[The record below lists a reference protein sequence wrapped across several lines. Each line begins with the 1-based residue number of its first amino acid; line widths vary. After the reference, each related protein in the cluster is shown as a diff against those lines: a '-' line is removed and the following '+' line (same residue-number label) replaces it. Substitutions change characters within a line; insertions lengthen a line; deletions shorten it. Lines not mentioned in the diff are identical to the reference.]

1 MVSRFHQYLCLATL
15 LLLPSSLLLAQ
26 GNLGGLNGSVVDS
39 SGAAVPGARITLK
52 SQANNQVITTES
64 TDAGFVFRGVSPGVY
79 QMEVEKTGFK
89 KVVRESLNIL
99 TATQAEISV
108 TLEVGNTAD
117 AVTVASSSIALQTSS
132 PEVSTVLQRQT
143 LLDLPIQV
151 GSGASTTAASGR
163 RQPETFI
170 FLTPGVVGTQWG
182 KSINGSPEFGQEVL
196 VDGISAQLAS
206 NPGFLGQTS
215 PPYEAVEEFKV
226 QNTLFPAEFG
236 RGFGVINYTLR
247 SGTNTFHGGLFEF
260 IRNDKLDARPF
271 FNRTRPIVRFNEY
284 GGNLGGPV
292 IIPKLY
298 NGKDRTFF
306 NFNYTGLRN
315 SPPLPGNLVSMPTPE
330 FLRGDFSRHVD
341 SNGALLPI
349 FDPATTLADGT
360 RTPFPGNVIPAGRF
374 SRVARN
380 TTPLLPAPDLPGYFN
395 NFLARNANPVE
406 DDIWSLKADHLLS
419 SRQRVSYVMWR
430 SLNDQFVNSVLGR
443 ANGPLGPWFLS
454 TTKGSNYRANYDLTV
469 TPTVLFHF
477 GYGYTKSNPTRVRD
491 ERKGNE
497 TIQLPGIPRDN
508 PGFPTFNINN
518 TYGGLEIGNSA
529 QQPNDPSANIS
540 HAWVGSLSWVKG
552 RHQFKFGGEGRLMKF
567 VNFAGTQNGGLSGAY
582 TFSNL
587 STSSLTDP
595 RFNQLGNGWAS
606 FLLGDVFSG
615 TRFFPMGERTVQN
628 EFYAYYVDDVWRVN
642 NKLTVTLGFRHEVPT
657 TVRDTE
663 GRQSGFD
670 PALANPGAAGRPGAL
685 RFFGDRIVPNYY
697 GQLSPRV
704 GLAYT
709 VNPKTVIRS
718 GFGIFYS
725 PGNATQIG
733 QFPGRY
739 NAGFTFP
746 QAFPNT
752 SNGRVAAFNLDQ
764 GVPAFTGTLPNKDA
778 ALLNGATID
787 YMNPSANKAGY
798 TNSWTFNI
806 QRELPGSFLLDMGY
820 VGSRSL
826 RLPSGLENINQV
838 DISNLRLGNTLNSDV
853 ASAAAVAA
861 GITRPYP
868 GFTGSVAQALRPF
881 PQYTGIN
888 NLAQPTGFSNY
899 HALQTRLQRRY
910 SNGLSLLFSY
920 TLSKT
925 LVHGAGYSN
934 REIDAAGGA
943 PLDTRNRDLEKR
955 LAPFDRKHNAIVSW
969 TYELPFGSKRKF
981 LSNAPR
987 ALDLIAGGWQLNGI
1001 HTLRTGAPVFIGG
1014 GGAIPLFA
1022 GGNRPNILNT
1032 KFDTGVTGS
1041 DYDPGDPSRQR
1052 KLDINAWAQ
1061 PAAFTLGNA
1070 APSYNL
1076 LRGFGSVSE
1085 DFSIQKNFR
1094 LFESHQLQFRTELF
1108 NAFNRVNWGGPAA
1121 NINAPANFGRI
1132 TSTDPPRSIQL
1143 ALKYMF

>member
-1 MVSRFHQYLCLATL
+1 MYT
-15 LLLPSSLLLAQ
+15 LPSLLSAIAALLTLPLFLLHAQ
-26 GNLGGLNGSVVDS
+26 GNLGGLNGRVVDS

-52 SQANNQVITTES
+52 SQATNQAVTADS
-64 TDAGFVFRGVSPGVY
+64 SDSGFAMRGLLPGVY
-79 QMEVEKTGFK
+79 RLEVEKTGFK
-89 KVVRESLNIL
+89 KVVRESLTIL
-99 TATQAEISV
+99 TATQADITV

-117 AVTVASSSIALQTSS
+117 SVTVASSSIALQTSS

-143 LLDLPIQV
+143 LLDLPIQI

-182 KSINGSPEFGQEVL
+182 KSINGSPEFGQEIL
-196 VDGISAQLAS
+196 IDGISAQLAS
-206 NPGFLGQTS
+206 NPGFLAQTS
-215 PPYEAVEEFKV
+215 PPYESIEEFKV

-236 RGFGVINYTLR
+236 RGFGVINYTMR

-260 IRNDKLDARPF
+260 LRNDKLDARPF
-271 FNRTRPIVRFNEY
+271 FNRTRPVVRFNEY
-284 GGNLGGPV
+284 GGNFGGPLV
-292 IIPKLY
+292 IPKLY

-306 NFNYTGLRN
+306 NFNYSGLRN
-315 SPPLPGNLVSMPTPE
+315 SPPLPGNLVSMPTAE

-341 SNGALLPI
+341 SAGAILPV
-349 FDPATTLADGT
+349 FDPATTTPDGS
-360 RTPFPGNVIPAGRF
+360 RTPFPGNIIPANRL

-380 TTPLLPAPDLPGYFN
+380 TTPMLPAPDLPGYFN

-406 DDIWSLKADHLLS
+406 DDIWSVKADHLLS
-419 SRQRVSYVMWR
+419 ARQRLSFVVWR

-443 ANGPLGPWFLS
+443 ASGPLGPWFLAN
-454 TTKGSNYRANYDLTV
+454 TRGSNYRANYDFTLS
-469 TPTVLFHF
+469 PTVLIHA
-477 GYGYTKSNPTRVRD
+477 GYGYTKSNPTRRLD

-529 QQPNDPSANIS
+529 QQPNDPSANLT
-540 HAWVGSLSWVKG
+540 HAWVGSVSWVKG
-552 RHQFKFGGEGRLMKF
+552 RHQFKFGGEGRLFKF

-582 TFSNL
+582 NFNNL

-595 RFNQLGNGWAS
+595 RFNQLGNAWAS
-606 FLLGDVFSG
+606 FLLGEVFSG

-642 NKLTVTLGFRHEVPT
+642 NKLTVTLGFRHEIPT
-657 TVRDTE
+657 TVRDTA
-663 GRQSGFD
+663 GRQSAFD
-670 PALANPGAAGRPGAL
+670 PALPNPGAGGRPGAL
-685 RFFGDRIVPNYY
+685 RFYGDRIVGNYY
-697 GQLSPRV
+697 RQLSPRV

-709 VNPKTVIRS
+709 LNPKTVVRT
-718 GFGIFYS
+718 GFGIFFS

-752 SNGRVAAFNLDQ
+752 SNGRVPAFNLDQ
-764 GVPAFTGTLPNKDA
+764 GVPAFNGTLPNKDA
-778 ALLNGATID
+778 TLLNGATID
-787 YMNPSANKAGY
+787 YMNPGANKAGY
-798 TNSWTFNI
+798 TNSWTFNV
-806 QRELPGSFLLDMGY
+806 QRELPGSFLLDIGY

-826 RLPSGLENINQV
+826 RLPSGLENLNQV
-838 DISNLRLGNTLNSDV
+838 DVSFLRLGNTLNADIN
-853 ASAAAVAA
+853 SAAAVAA
-861 GITRPYP
+861 GVRAPYA
-868 GFTGSVAQALRPF
+868 GFTGSVSQALRPF
-881 PQYTGIN
+881 PQYTGVN

-899 HALQTRLQRRY
+899 NSLQTRLQRRY
-910 SNGLSLLFSY
+910 TNGFSMLFSY
-920 TLSKT
+920 TLAKT

-955 LAPFDRKHNAIVSW
+955 LAGFDRQHIAIASW
-969 TYELPFGSKRKF
+969 TYELPFGKGKRF
-981 LSNAPR
+981 GSSAPR
-987 ALDLIAGGWQLNGI
+987 AINLLAGGWQVNGI
-1001 HTLRTGAPVFIGG
+1001 HNFRTGAPVFVGG
-1014 GGAIPLFA
+1014 GGVIPLFG

-1032 KFDTGVTGS
+1032 NFNTGVNGG
-1041 DYDPGDPSRQR
+1041 DYDPGDTARQR
-1052 KLDINAWAQ
+1052 KLNINAWAQ
-1061 PAAFTLGNA
+1061 PAAFTFGTA
-1070 APSYNL
+1070 APSYNI
-1076 LRGFGSVSE
+1076 LRTYGSISE
-1085 DFSIQKNFR
+1085 DFSIQKNFN
-1094 LFESHQLQFRTELF
+1094 LFERHMLQFRTELF

-1143 ALKYMF
+1143 ALKYSF

>member
-1 MVSRFHQYLCLATL
+1 MLPVGRPRFAPAL
-15 LLLPSSLLLAQ
+15 LLLAMSCLYAQ
-26 GNLGGLNGSVVDS
+26 GNLGGLNGTVVDS
-39 SGAAVPGARITLK
+39 TGAAVPGVRITLR
-52 SQANNQVITTES
+52 SQATNQIVNAES
-64 TDAGFVFRGVSPGVY
+64 TDSGFVIRGLPPGPY
-79 QMEVEKTGFK
+79 TLEAEKTGFK
-89 KVVRESLNIL
+89 KVVRESLTIL
-99 TATQAEISV
+99 TATQADV
-108 TLEVGNTAD
+108 TITMEVGNTSD
-117 AVTVASSSIALQTSS
+117 SVTVASNSIALQTSS

-143 LLDLPIQV
+143 LLDLPIQI

-196 VDGISAQLAS
+196 VDGISAQLSS

-215 PPYEAVEEFKV
+215 PPYESIEEFKV

-236 RGFGVINYTLR
+236 RGFGVINYTLK
-247 SGTNTFHGGLFEF
+247 SGTNAYHGSLFEF
-260 IRNDKLDARPF
+260 LRNDKLDARPF

-284 GGNLGGPV
+284 GGSFGGPI

-306 NFNYTGLRN
+306 NFNYSGLRN
-315 SPPLPGNLVSMPTPE
+315 SPPLPGNLVSMPTAD
-330 FLRGDFSRHVD
+330 FLRGDFSRHTD
-341 SNGALLPI
+341 TSGAVLPI
-349 FDPATTLADGT
+349 FDPATTTADGT
-360 RTPFPGNVIPAGRF
+360 RTPFPGNIIPSNRI

-380 TTPLLPAPDLPGYFN
+380 TTPLLPGPDLAGYFN

-406 DDIWSLKADHLLS
+406 DDLWSLKVDHLLS
-419 SRQRVSYVMWR
+419 SRQRISYVMWR

-443 ANGPLGPWFLS
+443 DAGPLGPWFLAN
-454 TTKGSNYRANYDLTV
+454 TKGSNYRGNYDLTA
-469 TPTVLFHF
+469 TPSVLVHF
-477 GYGYTKSNPTRVRD
+477 GYGYTLSNPTRRLD

-518 TYGGLEIGNSA
+518 TYGGLEIGTSA
-529 QQPNDPSANIS
+529 QQPNDPSKTIT
-540 HAWVGSLSWVKG
+540 HAWVGSVSWIKG

-567 VNFAGTQNGGLSGAY
+567 VNFAGTQNGGLSGSY
-582 TFSNL
+582 TFNNL

-606 FLLGDVFSG
+606 FLLGEVFSG

-642 NKLTVTLGFRHEVPT
+642 NKLTVTLGFRHEIPT

-670 PALANPGAAGRPGAL
+670 PALPNPGAANRLGAL
-685 RFFGDRIVPNYY
+685 QFYGNSIVGNYY
-697 GQLSPRV
+697 KQFSPRV
-704 GLAYT
+704 GIAYT
-709 VNPKTVIRS
+709 LNPKTVIRS

-746 QAFPNT
+746 QSFPNT
-752 SNGRVAAFNLDQ
+752 SNGRVPAFNLDQ

-778 ALLNGATID
+778 TLLNGASID

-806 QRELPGSFLLDMGY
+806 QRELPGAFLLDLGY

-826 RLPSGLENINQV
+826 RLPSGLENLNQV
-838 DISNLRLGNTLNSDV
+838 DVSYLRLGNTLNADIN
-853 ASAAAVAA
+853 SAAAAAA
-861 GITRPYP
+861 GVSRPYP
-868 GFTGSVAQALRPF
+868 GFTGSVAQALRPY
-881 PQYTGIN
+881 PQYTGIA

-899 HALQTRLQRRY
+899 HALQSRLQRRY
-910 SNGLSLLFSY
+910 TNGLSLLFSY

-925 LVHGAGYSN
+925 LVHGGGYSN
-934 REIDAAGGA
+934 REIDAAGSA
-943 PLDTRNRDLEKR
+943 PLDTRNRDLERR

-969 TYELPFGSKRKF
+969 TYELPFGRGKKF
-981 LSNAPR
+981 LSGASR
-987 ALDLIAGGWQLNGI
+987 AADLIAGGWQLNGI

-1014 GGAIPLFA
+1014 GGAIPLFN

-1032 KFDTGVTGS
+1032 NFDTGVSGS
-1041 DYDPGDPSRQR
+1041 DYDPGDPALQR

-1061 PAAFTLGNA
+1061 PAAFTFGNA

-1076 LRGFGSVSE
+1076 LRTYGSVSE

-1094 LFESHQLQFRTELF
+1094 LFEKHMLQFRTELF

-1121 NINAPANFGRI
+1121 SINAPANFGRI
-1132 TSTDPPRSIQL
+1132 TSTDPPRSIQM
-1143 ALKYMF
+1143 ALKYTF

>member
-1 MVSRFHQYLCLATL
+1 MRNLLRRIPTLAAL
-15 LLLPSSLLLAQ
+15 SLLALSALFAQ
-26 GNLGGLNGSVVDS
+26 GNLGGLNGNVVDS
-39 SGAAVPGARITLK
+39 SGAAVPGARVSLR
-52 SQANNQVITTES
+52 SQATNQVLTTES
-64 TDAGFVFRGVSPGVY
+64 SDSGFVLRGITPGLY
-79 QMEVEKTGFK
+79 TLEVEKTGFK
-89 KVVRESLNIL
+89 KVVRERVSIL
-99 TATQAEISV
+99 TATQADINV
-108 TLEVGNTAD
+108 TLEVGATTE
-117 AVTVASSSIALQTSS
+117 AVTVASSAITLQTSS

-143 LLDLPIQV
+143 LLDLPIQI

-182 KSINGSPEFGQEVL
+182 KSINGSPEFGQEIL
-196 VDGISAQLAS
+196 VDGISAQLSS
-206 NPGFLGQTS
+206 NPGFLAQTS
-215 PPYEAVEEFKV
+215 PPYESIEEFKV

-236 RGFGVINYTLR
+236 RGFGVINYTMR
-247 SGTNTFHGGLFEF
+247 SGTNQFHGGLFEF
-260 IRNDKLDARPF
+260 LRNDKLDARPF

-284 GGNLGGPV
+284 GGNFGGPV
-292 IIPKLY
+292 WIPKVY

-306 NFNYTGLRN
+306 NFNYAGLRN
-315 SPPLPGNLVSMPTPE
+315 SPPLPGNLVSMPTAD

-341 SNGALLPI
+341 SAGNLLPI

-360 RTPFPGNVIPAGRF
+360 RTPFPGNIIPANRI

-380 TTPLLPAPDLPGYFN
+380 TTPLLPAPDLPSYFN

-406 DDIWSLKADHLLS
+406 DDIWSLKADHLIS
-419 SRQRVSYVMWR
+419 DRQRLSFVVWR

-443 ANGPLGPWFLS
+443 DNGPLGPWFLAN
-454 TTKGSNYRANYDLTV
+454 TRGSNYRANYDLTA
-469 TPTVLFHF
+469 TPTVLVHF
-477 GYGYTKSNPTRVRD
+477 GYGYTLSNPTRRLD

-497 TIQLPGIPRDN
+497 TIQLPGVPLDN
-508 PGFPTFNINN
+508 PGFPTFNIANP
-518 TYGGLEIGNSA
+518 YGGLEIGNSA
-529 QQPNDPSANIS
+529 QQPNDPSKNIT
-540 HAWVGSLSWVKG
+540 HAWVGSVSWMRG
-552 RHQFKFGGEGRLMKF
+552 RHQLKVGGEGRLMKF
-567 VNFAGTQNGGLSGAY
+567 VNFAGTQNGGLSGSY
-582 TFSNL
+582 TFNNL

-615 TRFFPMGERTVQN
+615 VRFFPMGERTVAN
-628 EFYAYYVDDVWRVN
+628 EFYAYYIDDVWRVN
-642 NKLTVTLGFRHEVPT
+642 QKLTVTLGFRHEIPT
-657 TVRDTE
+657 TVRDAD

-670 PALANPGAAGRPGAL
+670 PGLANPGAGGRPGAL
-685 RFFGDRIVPNYY
+685 RFYGDRIVPNFY

-704 GLAYT
+704 GIAYT
-709 VNPKTVIRS
+709 VTPKTVVRT

-746 QAFPNT
+746 QAFPNVT
-752 SNGRVAAFNLDQ
+752 NGRVPAFNLDQ
-764 GVPAFTGTLPNKDA
+764 GVPAFTGTLPNTSPT
-778 ALLNGATID
+778 LLNGATID
-787 YMNPSANKAGY
+787 FMNPGANKAGY

-806 QRELPGSFLLDMGY
+806 QRELPASFLLDIGY

-826 RLPSGLENINQV
+826 RLPSGLENLNQV
-838 DISNLRLGNTLNSDV
+838 DASNLRLGNTLNADIN
-853 ASAAAVAA
+853 SAAAAAA
-861 GITRPYP
+861 GVSAPYP
-868 GFTGSVAQALRPF
+868 GFRGSVSQALRPF

-899 HALQTRLQRRY
+899 HSLQTRLQRRY
-910 SNGLSLLFSY
+910 SNGFSFLLSY

-925 LVHGAGYSN
+925 LVHGAGYTN

-955 LAPFDRKHNAIVSW
+955 LAGFDRRHVAIASW
-969 TYELPFGSKRKF
+969 TYELPFGKGKRF
-981 LSNAPR
+981 LSSASR
-987 ALDLIAGGWQLNGI
+987 AMDLLLGGWHLNGI
-1001 HTLRTGAPVFIGG
+1001 HNFRTGAPVFIGG
-1014 GGAIPLFA
+1014 GGAIPLFG
-1022 GGNRPNILNT
+1022 GGNRPNIVNT
-1032 KFDTGVTGS
+1032 NFDTGVSRG
-1041 DYDPGDPSRQR
+1041 DYDPGDPARQR
-1052 KLDINAWAQ
+1052 KLNIAAWAQ
-1061 PAAFTLGNA
+1061 PAPFTLGTA
-1070 APSYNL
+1070 APTYNS
-1076 LRGFGSVSE
+1076 LRGFGSISE
-1085 DFSIQKNFR
+1085 DFSIQKNFQLYER
-1094 LFESHQLQFRTELF
+1094 HMLQFRTEMF

>member
-26 GNLGGLNGSVVDS
+26 GNLGGLSGSVVDS

-64 TDAGFVFRGVSPGVY
+64 TDSGFVFRGVSPGVY
-79 QMEVEKTGFK
+79 HMEVEKTGFK
-89 KVVRESLNIL
+89 KVVRETLNIL

-196 VDGISAQLAS
+196 VDGISAQLSS

-260 IRNDKLDARPF
+260 LRNDKLDARPF

-315 SPPLPGNLVSMPTPE
+315 SPPLPGNLVSMPTAE

-595 RFNQLGNGWAS
+595 RFNQLGNAWAS

-746 QAFPNT
+746 QSFPNT

-764 GVPAFTGTLPNKDA
+764 GVPAFNGTLPNKDA

-868 GFTGSVAQALRPF
+868 GFTGSVAQSLRPF

-943 PLDTRNRDLEKR
+943 PLDTRNRDLERR

-987 ALDLIAGGWQLNGI
+987 ALDIIAGGWQLNGI

-1032 KFDTGVTGS
+1032 NFDTGVTGS

-1121 NINAPANFGRI
+1121 SINAPANFGRI